1 VRRSRPRRLDAAR
14 SREFALRGLARRG
27 ALTPDDEQMLRR
39 ALAEPELLPAGS
51 ELISEGALLERPC
64 LILEGWAARQRI
76 LSDGRRQIF
85 SFVLPGDAIGL
96 CARPDGRALYG
107 TVALTAVIVAPVAP
121 LGAAL
126 KGGGSPALSHV
137 AGAML
142 ALAES
147 SMLKQIV
154 RLGSQS
160 AHERL
165 ANLLLEFYYRLEQVG
180 LAEEGSF
187 VLPFTQEVLS
197 DALGLSVVH
206 TNRTL
211 QSLRREKLIETK
223 GPMVTLVDLASLARI
238 ADWAGIY
245 PPWIH
250 RGLAQAV
257 QSPSAS

>member
-1 VRRSRPRRLDAAR
+1 MDAAR
-14 SREFALRGLARRG
+14 SRDFALRGLARRAPLG
-27 ALTPDDEQMLRR
+27 VEDEQLLRR
-39 ALAEPELLPAGS
+39 ALSEPELLPAGS
-51 ELISEGALLERPC
+51 ELIGEGALLERPC

-96 CARPDGRALYG
+96 CARPDGRALCG
-107 TVALTAVIVAPVAP
+107 VVALTAVIVAPVAP
-121 LGAAL
+121 LGMAL
-126 KGGGSPALSHV
+126 KGGGTPALTHL

-142 ALAES
+142 ALEES

-165 ANLLLEFYYRLEQVG
+165 ANLLLEFYYRLEQAG

-187 VLPFTQEVLS
+187 ILPFTQEVLS

-211 QSLRREKLIETK
+211 QLLRREKLIETK
-223 GPMVTLVDLASLARI
+223 GPMVTLIDPAGLARI

-250 RGLAQAV
+250 RGLATSV
-257 QSPSAS
+257 HSSSAS